1 MLVYFI
7 ISGNT
12 GVNIA
17 LVCVC
22 EKIGVFA
29 SYIGVCVRNVGVCVS
44 NVGVCVSN
52 VGFAASCGVAL
63 CGFCMFCE

>member
-12 GVNIA
+12 GVNIT

-44 NVGVCVSN
+44 NVG
-52 VGFAASCGVAL
+52 FAASCGVAL

>member
-29 SYIGVCVRNVGVCVS
+29 SYIGVYVR
-44 NVGVCVSN
+44 N